1 MPLILGTNSIKDTG
15 YEVAN
20 SVRFENDGSNDSFS
34 RDMVTATSRR
44 TFTVSM
50 WLKKVKNNFG
60 SEQYLFH
67 SWQDSNNRF
76 ISSFDSSNIL
86 HIRNRTGG
94 SNTLKFN
101 TNQKFLDVSAW
112 YNIIIAI
119 DTTQSTESNRFKL
132 YVNGTQVTSFSTS
145 DYPSLNADMSLGT
158 SDFDNILGIY
168 GGGGNGFSG
177 YMCEM
182 VYIDG
187 LQLTPT
193 SFGEFDSDTDI
204 WKPIDVS
211 GLTFGNNGFHLDFE
225 NSSNLGADVSGEG
238 HNFTVNNLTSI
249 DQSTDTC
256 TNNAVTFTDTHP
268 TASNFTISQGG
279 LKINKSGAGTFGLYG
294 SSIMLSS
301 GKWYWEVKFTGDAG
315 ADRTRAG
322 IAHYDSVSGTSTIQ
336 DSYSGFEFTCTTS
349 GRFSFTT
356 VGGSATEI
364 DGFNNYSTGD
374 IIRFAL
380 DMDNQRLYVGRNA
393 DWFNYS
399 SSATGGDPTSG
410 SGWLINDTTILK
422 APQTIYAGHAVGVSG
437 SRELEFNFGAT
448 NTFTVSSGNSDGNGY
463 GNFEYSVPSGYYA
476 INTKNL
482 AEYG

>member
-1 MPLILGTNSIKDTG
+1 MPINSFLYPGVKVFTP

-20 SVRFENDGSNDSFS
+20 SLRFDDGSSDYLNRTSSTGSNTTSTFS
-34 RDMVTATSRR
+34 GWIKRANLGAEMKI
-44 TFTVSM
+44 
-50 WLKKVKNNFG
+50 LNF
-60 SEQYLFH
+60 
-67 SWQDSNNRF
+67 
-76 ISSFDSSNIL
+76 
-86 HIRNRTGG
+86 TGG
-94 SNTLKFN
+94 SNNLNIEFKSDDQFSANAYDGSSQFSLK
-101 TNQKFLDVSAW
+101 TNRKFRDPSAW
-112 YNIIIAI
+112 YHIVVAI
-119 DTTQSTESNRFKL
+119 DTTQATASNRVKI
-132 YVNGTQVTSFSTS
+132 YVNGVQETSFATET
-145 DYPSLNADMSLGT
+145 YPTQNDTLVMNNYLSSNPFIGQNGS
-158 SDFDNILGIY
+158 SNHFFD
-168 GGGGNGFSG
+168 G
-177 YMCEM
+177 YMSEICW
-182 VYIDG
+182 IDG
-187 LQLTPT
+187 QQLDAT
-193 SFGEFDSDTDI
+193 SFGEFDSDTNI

-211 GLTFGNNGFHLDFE
+211 GLTFGTNGFYLDFE
-225 NSSNLGADVSGEG
+225 NSSSLGADVSGNSN
-238 HNFTVNNLTSI
+238 NFTVNNLTSI

-256 TNNAVTFTDTHP
+256 TNNAVTFTATHP

-279 LKINKSGAGTFGLYG
+279 LKINKSGSGTYGLYG

-315 ADRTRAG
+315 SDRTRAG

-336 DSYSGFEFTCTTS
+336 DDYSGFEFTCTTS

-364 DGFNNYSTGD
+364 NGFNGYSTGD

-437 SRELEFNFGAT
+437 SSELEFNFGAT
-448 NTFTVSSGNSDGNGY
+448 NTFTVSSGNADGNGY
-463 GNFEYSVPSGYYA
+463 GNFEFAVPSGYYA